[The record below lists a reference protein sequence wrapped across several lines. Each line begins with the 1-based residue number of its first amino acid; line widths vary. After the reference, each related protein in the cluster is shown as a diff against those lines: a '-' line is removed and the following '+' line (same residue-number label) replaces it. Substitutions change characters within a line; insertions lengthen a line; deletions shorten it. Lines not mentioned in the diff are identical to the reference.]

1 MFVYEVAASAGVPA
15 QIETSANAASEVQSQ
30 NLSCIVESSL
40 EEIRGF
46 ELQMRHLERAVAEVE
61 PQSPKLG
68 ES

>member
-1 MFVYEVAASAGVPA
+1 M
-15 QIETSANAASEVQSQ
+15 I
-30 NLSCIVESSL
+30 ESSL

-46 ELQMRHLERAVAEVE
+46 ELQMRYLERAVAEVE